1 MRSLVKILVIS
12 VLLFAFGCSR
22 SDIETQYANQE
33 TRIESFL
40 SAQLEANPEAYT
52 VSNEGVERLV
62 LVEGEGAELAG
73 SGTVSF
79 YWAGYVL
86 NGNSLNSNN
95 LFATNVEE
103 LASAAGMDT
112 SDTETYLIQTLDLSE
127 TDMIEGLRKGIRGVK
142 GGQECIILFSGKY
155 GYGNKSLGTIPA
167 NAALAFHLWVESVSN
182 D

>member
-1 MRSLVKILVIS
+1 MRNLVKILIIS
-12 VLLFAFGCSR
+12 AVLLVLGCSR

-40 SAQLEANPEAYT
+40 DAQLAANPEAYT
-52 VSNEGVERLV
+52 VSNGGVERLV
-62 LVEGEGAELAG
+62 LVEGEGAELDG
-73 SGTVSF
+73 NGTVSF

-86 NGNSLNSNN
+86 NGSNLSSNN

-112 SDTETYLIQTLDLSE
+112 SDSESYSIRTLDLSE
-127 TDMIEGLRKGIRGVK
+127 TDLIEGLKKGIKGVK

>member
-1 MRSLVKILVIS
+1 MKNLVKILLLS
-12 VLLFAFGCSR
+12 FVLFVFGCSK

-40 SAQLEANPEAYT
+40 NAQLSANPEAYT
-52 VSNEGVERLV
+52 VSNGGVERLV
-62 LVEGEGAELAG
+62 LVEGSGAELE
-73 SGTVSF
+73 SNGTVSF
-79 YWAGYVL
+79 YWAGYVM
-86 NGNSLNSNN
+86 NGNNLTSNN

-103 LASAAGMDT
+103 LATAAGLDT
-112 SDTETYLIQTLDLSE
+112 SDSAVYSIRTLDLSDTE
-127 TDMIEGLRKGIRGVK
+127 LIEGLQKGMKGVK